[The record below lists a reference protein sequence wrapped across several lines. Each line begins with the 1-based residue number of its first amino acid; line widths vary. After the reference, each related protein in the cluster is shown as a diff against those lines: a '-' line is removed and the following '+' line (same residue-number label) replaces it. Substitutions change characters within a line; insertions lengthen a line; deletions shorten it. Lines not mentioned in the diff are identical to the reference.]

1 MNGFGVIKSENFEKI
16 KKQIKISTFRANR
29 KTKDINIVAV
39 TKTFDVNSINSALNL
54 GITCIGENK
63 VQEIELKIPQIP
75 NKYNKEVHFIGH
87 LQSNKVRKVLK
98 LVDVIQTVDTI
109 KLANRINNICEE
121 LQIEKDIF
129 LQVNISKDFSRY
141 GFSSLEIFKSAE
153 VISKMKNINLTGI
166 MTIPPP
172 LEKKED
178 IKYIFTQ
185 SQKIKDQIEKSIN
198 RKCKNLSMGMS
209 NDYGLAIECGATHIR
224 LGTALF
230 GNRNY

>member
-1 MNGFGVIKSENFEKI
+1 MNSFGEIKSENFENI
-16 KKQIKISTFRANR
+16 KKQIKLSSLRID
-29 KTKDINIVAV
+29 KEIKDIKIVAV
-39 TKTFDVNSINSALNL
+39 TKTFDVNSIKSALNL

-63 VQEIELKIPQIP
+63 VQEIEFKIPQIS
-75 NKYNKEVHFIGH
+75 NKYNKEIHFIGH

-109 KLANRINNICEE
+109 KLAHRINNICEE

-129 LQVNISKDFSRY
+129 LQVNNTKDFSRY
-141 GFSSLEIFKSAE
+141 GFSLSEIFKSAE
-153 VISKMKNINLTGI
+153 VVSKMKNINLTGI

-178 IKYIFTQ
+178 IKFIFTQ
-185 SQKIKDQIEKSIN
+185 AQKIKNQIEKSIN
-198 RKCKNLSMGMS
+198 KKCKNLSMGMS

>member
-1 MNGFGVIKSENFEKI
+1 MGFRS
-16 KKQIKISTFRANR
+16 
-29 KTKDINIVAV
+29 
-39 TKTFDVNSINSALNL
+39 
-54 GITCIGENK
+54 IGENRVK
-63 VQEIELKIPQIP
+63 EAIDKFQSIEKMP
-75 NKYNKEVHFIGH
+75 NIKKRFIGH

-98 LVDVIQTVDTI
+98 LVNVIQTVDTI

>member
-16 KKQIKISTFRANR
+16 KKQIKISTLRANR

-129 LQVNISKDFSRY
+129 LQVNISKDFYRY
-141 GFSSLEIFKSAE
+141 GFSLSEIFKSA
-153 VISKMKNINLTGI
+153 
-166 MTIPPP
+166 
-172 LEKKED
+172 
-178 IKYIFTQ
+178 
-185 SQKIKDQIEKSIN
+185 
-198 RKCKNLSMGMS
+198 
-209 NDYGLAIECGATHIR
+209 
-224 LGTALF
+224 
-230 GNRNY
+230 